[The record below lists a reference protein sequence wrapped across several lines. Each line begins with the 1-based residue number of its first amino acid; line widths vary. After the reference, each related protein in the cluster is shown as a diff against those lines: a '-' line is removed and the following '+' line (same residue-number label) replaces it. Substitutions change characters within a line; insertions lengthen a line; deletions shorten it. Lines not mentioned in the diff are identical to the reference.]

1 MTKQGVLLFQF
12 QSDLHH
18 AEAPRIGLPK
28 TADGLIVTKTMFAA
42 ACVMSLSPRVPDM
55 VISSLCWEPAECL
68 EELLAHRDCCAHIG
82 FVMSSFD
89 HV

>member
-18 AEAPRIGLPK
+18 AEAPTIGLPK

-42 ACVMSLSPRVPDM
+42 V
-55 VISSLCWEPAECL
+55 
-68 EELLAHRDCCAHIG
+68 
-82 FVMSSFD
+82 
-89 HV
+89 